1 MRSEVQVLLDP
12 PRTIRRIGRV
22 CGSDCLQSRAHSVDL
37 AGSGALA
44 QLGEHLLCKQRV
56 IGSIPIG
63 STTLS
68 SCLRSDSTVRP
79 LSACERSA
87 VQLDA
92 DFGPVLHRLERY
104 NIRTEAPRVR
114 GLPDGTRPAWAC
126 DSSKICFVQ
135 VKYTNR
141 SESNLTRTKSCCE
154 PAARFGNVCILIKA
168 TL

>member
-12 PRTIRRIGRV
+12 PRIPFGDFGGVSSAGRAPA
-22 CGSDCLQSRAHSVDL
+22 LQ
-37 AGSGALA
+37 AGGHRFDPDTLH
-44 QLGEHLLCKQRV
+44 QLH
-56 IGSIPIG
+56 
-63 STTLS
+63 
-68 SCLRSDSTVRP
+68 SCLSSDSTVRP